1 MARPSVM
8 KRAIVRIL
16 PGVVVLLIVGSL
28 PTLAQRTAA
37 TVEGQVID
45 SAGSVIPGADITAVN
60 TNSNVVTD
68 NRIRENGGDGIL
80 LDTSNSNVLTHNVIK
95 NGVNGILL

>member
-28 PTLAQRTAA
+28 PTLAQRTTALL
-37 TVEGQVID
+37 EGQVID
-45 SAGSVIPGADITAVN
+45 SAGAVIPGADITAVN
-60 TNSNVVTD
+60 IHTGFSRSTVSSD
-68 NRIRENGGDGIL
+68 LGEYRISL
-80 LDTSNSNVLTHNVIK
+80 LPV
-95 NGVNGILL
+95 G